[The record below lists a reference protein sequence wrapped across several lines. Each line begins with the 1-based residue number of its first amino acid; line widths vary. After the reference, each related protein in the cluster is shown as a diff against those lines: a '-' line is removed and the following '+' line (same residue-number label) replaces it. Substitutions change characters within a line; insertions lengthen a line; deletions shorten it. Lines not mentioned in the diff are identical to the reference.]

1 MKEIWKPIFGY
12 EGFYE
17 ISNCGRVRSLDR
29 EIIFKNGNKRKYIG
43 KILKQKYHNGYA
55 MVNLNKNKKCEVV
68 YVHQLVAKH
77 FIGDRPKGMVVNHKD
92 GIKSNNNVF
101 NLEYVSST
109 ENNIHAN
116 QLGLHKNN
124 TSGLKKYTD
133 TLKKKIACIKDNKI
147 IFLVDCSRDAAKE
160 MLRIG
165 LIKEVSIETASR
177 AIRKSATTGK
187 PYKSYNFQYID

>member
-29 EIIFKNGNKRKYIG
+29 EIVFKNGNKRKYIG

-77 FIGDRPKGMVVNHKD
+77 FIGNIPKGMIVKHKD

-101 NLEYVSST
+101 NLEYVSSV

-116 QLGLHKNN
+116 QLGLHENN
-124 TSGLKKYTD
+124 TSDLKKYTD

-147 IFLVDCSRDAAKE
+147 IFLADCSRDAAKE

-187 PYKSYNFQYID
+187 PYKNYNFQYID